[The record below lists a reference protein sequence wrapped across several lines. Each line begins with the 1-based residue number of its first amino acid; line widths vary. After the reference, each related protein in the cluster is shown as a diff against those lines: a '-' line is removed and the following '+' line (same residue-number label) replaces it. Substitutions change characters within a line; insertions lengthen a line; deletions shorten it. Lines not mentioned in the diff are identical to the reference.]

1 MALRQIEG
9 RAGRRMTMN
18 TGKIDKKRAQEKQQP
33 QLSDDERREKKI
45 DRDLADSF
53 PASDPPGWTSGVE
66 RRKRKT
72 PKPTQ
77 R

>member
-1 MALRQIEG
+1 
-9 RAGRRMTMN
+9 MTMDSRS
-18 TGKIDKKRAQEKQQP
+18 GKKRPQENKQGE
-33 QLSDDERREKKI
+33 LSEDEKRESKI

-66 RRKRKT
+66 RRKRRG
-72 PKPTQ
+72 PKGSQ

>member
-1 MALRQIEG
+1 MWVAPVTE
-9 RAGRRMTMN
+9 TMN
-18 TGKIDKKRAQEKQQP
+18 SDRIGRKRAQERKKRE
-33 QLSDDERREKKI
+33 LSGDDRTEQKI

-66 RRKRKT
+66 RRKRRSSKE
-72 PKPTQ
+72 PQ

>member
-1 MALRQIEG
+1 
-9 RAGRRMTMN
+9 MTMN
-18 TGKIDKKRAQEKQQP
+18 TGKIDKKRALEKKPP

-66 RRKRKT
+66 RGKRKASKT
-72 PKPTQ
+72 PQ

>member
-1 MALRQIEG
+1 MI
-9 RAGRRMTMN
+9 MN
-18 TGKIDKKRAQEKQQP
+18 TGKIDKKRAQEKKQP
-33 QLSDDERREKKI
+33 PLTEDERREKKI

-66 RRKRKT
+66 RRKRKASKT
-72 PKPTQ
+72 PQ